1 MPVSQF
7 RRIDAVLAPN
17 SGARPLPSYDGR
29 SHTTNEDER
38 GRHECA
44 RATLNHAHRG
54 RATGSHGIFPWAAD
68 AEHRGGQHSHSRT
81 CAKAGVSNPAHSAVA
96 NFRADG
102 RRRSRAVHRGLLL
115 RMDAADRRADAR
127 ASGCVGSADG
137 GDWRTGDAGSEL
149 GRESWGRAASCN
161 WRRRSSCDWESAAPD
176 SARLSNWERSFSAA
190 NTARITA
197 RGDSAEAA
205 ATLRRLQPL
214 NMALTSRICALA
226 FHRRMLLVPAC
237 IGRAH
242 PVPRIEVLNH
252 QFLARKG
259 RAHEQR
265 TISTRAAS
273 APDRSQP
280 HEPAGGLRLDPGRTR
295 EVHRHRRNRGSSPL
309 PHPPVWLAATGCDDD
324 ATGRTSACAARRDAR
339 LDLASRASV
348 TAAFSVP
355 GGAGMR
361 NDTRSASETA
371 SARRREASAAS
382 IEKSGSPMRWAA
394 TWSRPLPKFNP
405 STSSTTTSD
414 IDTER
419 SKHWGGP
426 PVLRTLSMGI
436 HPFDCPLACA
446 RYALAGLLTGAR
458 VCWHR
463 KCVSKHPT
471 HDWLGDQRT
480 KPLADK
486 HSDQQPN
493 DRSITSSLLHESLK
507 KERGGNKTR
516 CRDLSQANL
525 AHGAIQLR
533 NVAEDAFG
541 LRHERPRLR
550 DWRTVTALH
559 RLRAVQRVGTCALA
573 RPTPD
578 LRCAREVPLATC
590 PPLDRRC
597 LQPRRQQRSY
607 PRGVQWPL
615 TST

>member
-190 NTARITA
+190 NAARITA

-205 ATLRRLQPL
+205 ATLRRLRPL
-214 NMALTSRICALA
+214 KAAFTLEMSRKARADSAMLAPFSTRPGRGRRTERMGIRIALA
-226 FHRRMLLVPAC
+226 RLP
-237 IGRAH
+237 
-242 PVPRIEVLNH
+242 
-252 QFLARKG
+252 
-259 RAHEQR
+259 
-265 TISTRAAS
+265 TRA
-273 APDRSQP
+273 
-280 HEPAGGLRLDPGRTR
+280 GLR
-295 EVHRHRRNRGSSPL
+295 
-309 PHPPVWLAATGCDDD
+309 
-324 ATGRTSACAARRDAR
+324 
-339 LDLASRASV
+339 
-348 TAAFSVP
+348 
-355 GGAGMR
+355 
-361 NDTRSASETA
+361 
-371 SARRREASAAS
+371 RRRE
-382 IEKSGSPMRWAA
+382 
-394 TWSRPLPKFNP
+394 
-405 STSSTTTSD
+405 
-414 IDTER
+414 
-419 SKHWGGP
+419 
-426 PVLRTLSMGI
+426 
-436 HPFDCPLACA
+436 
-446 RYALAGLLTGAR
+446 
-458 VCWHR
+458 
-463 KCVSKHPT
+463 CVSKDPT
-471 HDWLGDQRT
+471 HDWLCEQRT

-486 HSDQQPN
+486 HSDEQPN

-541 LRHERPRLR
+541 LRHSHLALCRGLPQRR
-550 DWRTVTALH
+550 RTA
-559 RLRAVQRVGTCALA
+559 QPG
-573 RPTPD
+573 
-578 LRCAREVPLATC
+578 RCAGSRA
-590 PPLDRRC
+590 
-597 LQPRRQQRSY
+597 
-607 PRGVQWPL
+607 
-615 TST
+615 